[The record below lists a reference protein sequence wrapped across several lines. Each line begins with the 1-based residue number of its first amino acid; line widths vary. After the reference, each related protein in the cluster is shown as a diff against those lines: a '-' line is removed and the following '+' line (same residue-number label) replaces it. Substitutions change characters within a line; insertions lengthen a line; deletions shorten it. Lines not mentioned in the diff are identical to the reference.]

1 MMKLQDIV
9 KSINKHKL
17 VSGFLCLVLAFVV
30 LLLPTLGRNEEFMV
44 NFIDVGQGDSILIG
58 YDGHYALVDG
68 GGSPF
73 NVTDTG
79 EYVVLPYLRTLGIG
93 KLDYCINT
101 HPDADHIGGLLAVV
115 DQLPVD
121 NLVLHRDYGDNELQA
136 RLLALASAR
145 QVAVDFVEVGDVL
158 TLGDEVT
165 LRVIA
170 PRADEDFAEDVNEG
184 SVVTLVSYGD
194 FDLLLTGDLQG
205 EGQQRLLSSGVD
217 FDQIEVLQIPHH
229 GSRNSYDEDWY
240 AEFAPEAVAVSVGK
254 DNSYGHPDQEIV
266 EYWQRRGV
274 QVWRTDM
281 DGSLVIT
288 SDGKSGR
295 YRSYAGN

>member
-1 MMKLQDIV
+1 MK
-9 KSINKHKL
+9 KINRHKL
-17 VSGFLCLVLAFVV
+17 PFGVLCLALAFAV
-30 LLLPTLGRNEEFMV
+30 LLLPTFCRNEEFAV

-58 YDGHYALVDG
+58 YDGHYALIDG

-79 EYVVLPYLRTLGIG
+79 EYVVLPYLRSLGIG

-101 HPDADHIGGLLAVV
+101 HPDADHIGGLLAVI
-115 DQLPVD
+115 DQLPVEH
-121 NLVLHRDYGDNELQA
+121 LVLHRNYGGNELQA
-136 RLLALASAR
+136 RLLALADER
-145 QVAVDFVEVGDVL
+145 QVNVDFARVGDVL
-158 TLGDEVT
+158 TLGDKVRIT
-165 LRVIA
+165 VVA
-170 PRADEDFAEDVNEG
+170 PNADLDFAEDVNEG
-184 SVVTLVSYGD
+184 SVVTLVSYED
-194 FDLLLTGDLQG
+194 FDVLLTGDLQG
-205 EGQQRLLSSGVD
+205 EGQQKLLSSDLD
-217 FDQIEVLQIPHH
+217 FAEIEVLQIPHH

-288 SDGKSGR
+288 SDGKSGQ
-295 YRSYAGN
+295 YRSYAMQ